1 MEVKL
6 PALLENYDKPTDQ
19 MINQPTNQPIDPLTD
34 HVTGKFS
41 PPIKADG
48 QDRSWMLKD
57 IDDISF

>member
-19 MINQPTNQPIDPLTD
+19 MINQPTHQPNDRLTD

-41 PPIKADG
+41 LPIKAE
-48 QDRSWMLKD
+48 
-57 IDDISF
+57 IDLGC